1 MYPHQNSCWLFLL
14 SHSFSLPSSLKAAA
28 TALSAAS
35 LAQVSISELNIL
47 QDWKALK
54 NGSLEGTRVVA
65 SRTGLQISS
74 SLSLVLSNP
83 SLSKA
88 QVVVAQLTE
97 EKCFIVKEL
106 SSADVSPT

>member
-1 MYPHQNSCWLFLL
+1 MFIL
-14 SHSFSLPSSLKAAA
+14 SHSFSLPPSLKAAA

-35 LAQVSISELNIL
+35 LPQVSISELNIL

-54 NGSLEGTRVVA
+54 NESLEGTRVVA
-65 SRTGLQISS
+65 RRTGLQISS
-74 SLSLVLSNP
+74 SRSLVRSNP

-97 EKCFIVKEL
+97 EKCVIVKEL
-106 SSADVSPT
+106 SSAGVCPT